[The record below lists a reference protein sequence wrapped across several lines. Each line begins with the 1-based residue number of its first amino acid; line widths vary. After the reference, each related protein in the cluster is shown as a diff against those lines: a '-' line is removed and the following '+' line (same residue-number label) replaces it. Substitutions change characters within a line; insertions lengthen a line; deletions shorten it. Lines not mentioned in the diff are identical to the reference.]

1 MESPDLEVLTDDDL
15 ARRQRARHELMGPAV
30 RALLELSQRG
40 ELTTAHV
47 ELSAHTLG
55 VHVRTVWRNLARAR
69 LGEPLRRGR
78 GRFGFTDASARC
90 SPTTEATSRPS
101 TENSPRTPRR
111 PAPPRWA
118 CPHCTAP
125 SNAT

>member
-1 MESPDLEVLTDDDL
+1 MECPDLEVLTDDDL

-78 GRFGFTDASARC
+78 GRFEITDDI
-90 SPTTEATSRPS
+90 
-101 TENSPRTPRR
+101 RTLLAYHRGNVKAVHRELVHTAPRR
-111 PAPPRWA
+111 QTRPDTR
-118 CPHCTAP
+118 
-125 SNAT
+125 